1 MKRKFSAILTAVLSS
16 ALLFG
21 SASSAYAAEA
31 TSVGSLKGPTSM
43 GMVQLM
49 SEQEALEAP
58 DFDFTMVTAADE
70 LVASF
75 TKGDTDIALLPANV
89 ASVLYNKTE
98 GNVQVLDI
106 NTLGVLY
113 LVTADTSITGIADLK
128 GKTLYSTGKG
138 QTPEYALNY
147 LLEANG
153 LSAEDV
159 TVEYKSEPTEVV
171 SILAQDETA
180 VGILPQP
187 FATVACQ
194 QNDKLLLA
202 ADLTA
207 EWDKTGNGTMVTGV
221 TIAKKDFVEANPE
234 IIDKFLDGH
243 SASAEYANTN
253 TAEAAELVASYGI
266 VEKAPIAEK
275 ALPQCN
281 ITCME
286 GTEMKE
292 ALSGYLNVLFEQNP
306 ESVGGAL
313 PEDDFYYSR

>member
-31 TSVGSLKGPTSM
+31 TIVGSLKGPTSM

-180 VGILPQP
+180 VGVLPQP

>member
-31 TSVGSLKGPTSM
+31 TIVGSLKGPTSM

-180 VGILPQP
+180 VGVLPQP

-243 SASAEYANTN
+243 SASAEYANTS

-286 GTEMKE
+286 GAEMKE

-306 ESVGGAL
+306 DSVGGAL

>member
-31 TSVGSLKGPTSM
+31 TIVGSLKGPTSM

-153 LSAEDV
+153 LSAKDV

-180 VGILPQP
+180 VGVLPQP

-243 SASAEYANTN
+243 SASAEYANTS

-286 GTEMKE
+286 GAEMKE

-306 ESVGGAL
+306 ESVGGSL

>member
-180 VGILPQP
+180 VGVLPQP

-253 TAEAAELVASYGI
+253 TEEAAELVASYGI

>member
-31 TSVGSLKGPTSM
+31 TIVGSLKGPTSM

-153 LSAEDV
+153 LSAKDV

-180 VGILPQP
+180 VGVLPQP

-286 GTEMKE
+286 GAEMKE

-306 ESVGGAL
+306 DSVGGAL

>member
-153 LSAEDV
+153 LSAKDV

-180 VGILPQP
+180 VGVLPQP

-243 SASAEYANTN
+243 SASAEYANTS

-286 GTEMKE
+286 GAEMKE

>member
-31 TSVGSLKGPTSM
+31 TIVGSLKGPTSM

-153 LSAEDV
+153 LSAKDV

-180 VGILPQP
+180 VGVLPQP